1 VVCNDTSGS
10 VVADNSTAGMTIT
23 VTALKPY
30 SLYFCSVAAL
40 NVDGQGPPATQ
51 SYTTSESGEHWK
63 IFGEGLTWYLS
74 RCLGQ

>member
-1 VVCNDTSGS
+1 
-10 VVADNSTAGMTIT
+10 MTIT

-63 IFGEGLTWYLS
+63 IFGVGTGSGGGGGEHVDIATVSTFAKLH
-74 RCLGQ
+74 CK